1 MKFSEFLIDKLSL
14 IVFHIIL
21 MIMVSAVILFGY
33 IGTLD
38 IKDLIYLNIVALV
51 FLIIYLIA
59 SFAQNKRFFDSLYYA
74 VKNNKEDILTSMPS
88 PITYE
93 QKLYTQLIKNIYEE
107 QTAKLEN
114 LYSEKRENI
123 EFITSWVHEV
133 KTPIAASRLII
144 ENSTDKSKDEILSSL
159 EDELDKIDNYVEQ
172 SLYYSRIDTFSRD
185 YLIDE
190 IDIGKVVTEVIKR
203 NAKIFINKK
212 IKIDIQSASLEI
224 LTDRKWL
231 YFILNQIVGNSLK
244 YTAINGTIKIYGRTL
259 EKERQIIIEDNGIG
273 IKAEDL
279 GRIFDKGFTGFNG
292 RNNTS
297 STGMG
302 LYLAQKL
309 ARKLGHNITAESSFG
324 HYTKLILHFPKLM
337 DFYNHL

>member
-1 MKFSEFLIDKLSL
+1 
-14 IVFHIIL
+14 
-21 MIMVSAVILFGY
+21 MIMVTAVIIFGN

-51 FLIIYLIA
+51 FLILYLIA
-59 SFAQNKRFFDSLYYA
+59 SFAQNKRFFDALCYA
-74 VKNNKEDILTSMPS
+74 VKNTKEDILTSIPS

-114 LYSEKRENI
+114 FYTEKRENI

-133 KTPIAASRLII
+133 KTPIAVSRLII

-224 LTDRKWL
+224 LTDKKWL
-231 YFILNQIVGNSLK
+231 YFILNQIVSNSLK

-259 EKERQIIIEDNGIG
+259 EKERQLIIEDNGIG

-279 GRIFDKGFTGFNG
+279 DRIFDKGFTGFNG

-324 HYTKLILHFPKLM
+324 HYTKLTLHFPKLM